1 VAFKAGNVSTP
12 MGEDFIGNLWRK
24 KVRRRRGE
32 EIIAVLLN
40 DNERAATGNFS
51 REQASFKAT

>member
-12 MGEDFIGNLWRK
+12 VGEDFIGNLWRK

-32 EIIAVLLN
+32 EIITVLLN
-40 DNERAATGNFS
+40 DNERAQHNGELQPGTS
-51 REQASFKAT
+51 QL

>member
-12 MGEDFIGNLWRK
+12 VGEDFIGNLWRK

-40 DNERAATGNFS
+40 DNERAAT
-51 REQASFKAT
+51 